1 MQRLD
6 EIVDL
11 YLNMDTNYA
20 LMITGDWGVGKTY
33 YFKHTLKDKISA
45 TPVFHNTSKKYRP
58 ILVSLFGLKSIEEIQ
73 SEIFLCLYPILKNTK
88 FKLGTTIGKA
98 VAKGILH
105 LKGLGE
111 YSKYVE
117 EIDVNQS
124 SLINFEELVLCFDDL
139 ERISKNLN
147 IEEFIGYVNTLVE
160 NENVKILIIANEGKI
175 SDQNYNALKEK
186 VVGNSIEFI
195 PSIGDSY
202 NSILADKFTGFQLYK
217 EFLETNKD
225 FILETFTKK
234 SANLRTLIF
243 ALNYFQRIY
252 SEVNN
257 QLFSENNLKEKQ
269 AEVLLNLLKFTITIS
284 IEYKE
289 GRITFKKRNELD
301 ASSEID
307 WSTFLSNTNSWQ
319 GNTNTEKEKVK
330 TEREI
335 FIEDY
340 YTNDKFNFYNSV
352 YDYLTGGTVFK
363 YSLLIDE
370 LKKIY
375 HIEENIIQ
383 AQYEIYDKLGYHSCF
398 SLNNE
403 EYLKVTKMM
412 LDYAYNGSYDITHY
426 TTIFHFATRFNNPLR
441 FNLNKLEKAIIKGMK
456 KGKKNYKYNHSLDF
470 HLGIS
475 SNTEHI
481 DHINRIRKAA
491 LDLNNEILSDT
502 KTEESSELEK
512 LCYDNFEEFYKKV
525 LGDLQQPF
533 YVEPIL
539 SKFDADKF
547 YSFFFNS
554 EPSRRWAIVKF
565 FFKRYREYP
574 ASELKPDI
582 AFLQKLKERV
592 ERKSDQL
599 SGKNITAFV
608 YSELVNYLQLAI
620 ERLNS
625 TTH

>member
-11 YLNMDTNYA
+11 YLQMDTNYA
-20 LMITGDWGVGKTY
+20 LMITGDWGVGKTH

-45 TPVFHNTSKKYRP
+45 TPVFKDNSKKYRP
-58 ILVSLFGLKSIEEIQ
+58 ILVSLFGLKSVEEIQ
-73 SEIFLCLYPILKNTK
+73 SEIFLCLYPILKNAK
-88 FKLGTTIGKA
+88 FKLGATIGKA

-160 NENVKILIIANEGKI
+160 SENVKILIIANEGKI
-175 SDQNYNALKEK
+175 TDQNYNALKEK

-202 NSILADKFTGFQLYK
+202 NSILTDKFTGFQSYK

-225 FILETFTKK
+225 FILETFSKK
-234 SANLRTLIF
+234 TTNLRTLIF
-243 ALNYFQRIY
+243 ALNYFHRIY

-257 QLFSENNLKEKQ
+257 QLFSEDNLKEKQ
-269 AEVLLNLLKFTITIS
+269 AEILLNLLKFTIAIS

-307 WSTFLSNTNSWQ
+307 WSAFLSNTNSWQ

-330 TEREI
+330 TEREV
-335 FIEDY
+335 FIEDF

-352 YDYLTGGTVFK
+352 YDYITGGTVFK
-363 YSLLIDE
+363 YSSLIDE

-375 HIEENIIQ
+375 HVEENIIQ
-383 AQYEIYDKLGYHSCF
+383 PQYEVYNKLGYQSCF
-398 SLNNE
+398 SLDNE
-403 EYLKVTKMM
+403 EYLKTTKKM
-412 LDYAYNGSYDITHY
+412 LDYAYKGSYDITLY
-426 TTIFHFATRFNNPLR
+426 LTIFHFATRFSNPLN
-441 FNLNKLEKAIIKGMK
+441 FNLDRLEKAIIKGMI
-456 KGKKNYKYNHSLDF
+456 KGKKNYKHNHSLDF
-470 HLGIS
+470 HLSLS
-475 SNTEHI
+475 SDTEHLDNI
-481 DHINRIRKAA
+481 KRIRKAA

-525 LGDLQQPF
+525 LDRQQSF
-533 YVEPIL
+533 YFDPIF
-539 SKFDADKF
+539 SKFNADSF
-547 YSFFFNS
+547 YSFFYNS
-554 EPSRRWAIVKF
+554 EPSKRWEIVRF
-565 FFKRYREYP
+565 FSNRYVDYPSTQLKR
-574 ASELKPDI
+574 DI
-582 AFLQKLKERV
+582 PFLQKLKDRA
-592 ERKSDQL
+592 ERKSKQL
-599 SGKNITAFV
+599 SGKNVTGFV
-608 YSELVNYLQLAI
+608 YSELVKYLQI
-620 ERLNS
+620 GIDRLNA